1 MNHYVILEGLRENVK
16 FWQYKFDTCSPS
28 EARQMQQKVL
38 HAKQVLK
45 DYKKTFMPHLLIP
58 PTPPQ
63 RQVQVRMSDWSEQF
77 EEYSNN

>member
-1 MNHYVILEGLRENVK
+1 MNHYLILEGLRENVK
-16 FWQYKFDTCSPS
+16 FWQYKFDTCSPKD
-28 EARQMQQKVL
+28 ARAMLQKVKD
-38 HAKQVLK
+38 AKQAMK
-45 DYKKTFMPHLLIP
+45 DYKIHFMPHLLIQ